1 MTDKPKVNI
10 KGKVQDLKKTTKN
23 EQSKK
28 TNFLLTIN
36 TNCSY
41 KEDDPNLEDDIK
53 IFDEAINEILNDIDQ
68 YITLPEKDKWDEKT
82 IEDANI
88 EYTIERGSKKGHLH
102 LHVLLKFK
110 HKTRI
115 QLNYQKIKD
124 KLKKDL
130 DRPNIYLYN
139 RLIRNTGA
147 ETVLEYINKYT

>member
-1 MTDKPKVNI
+1 MTDKPKINI

-68 YITLPEKDKWDEKT
+68 YITLPEQDKWDEKT

-88 EYTIERGSKKGHLH
+88 EYTIERGSKKGA
-102 LHVLLKFK
+102 LHVHILFKFK

-124 KLKKDL
+124 KLIKDL

-139 RLIRNTGA
+139 SLIRNTGA
-147 ETVLEYINKYT
+147 ESVLEYINKYQ